1 MGFFYRKSVK
11 VGPFRVNVSHR
22 GVGLST
28 GTPGLRVGVNG
39 RGRTYTQVSVPSTG
53 FGYRSTGKG
62 CLLLLAALPATGLA
76 LWTVN
81 RLLS

>member
-22 GVGLST
+22 GVGVST
-28 GTPGLRVGVNG
+28 GVPGLRVGVNS
-39 RGRTYTQVSVPSTG
+39 RGRRYTQVSVPGTG
-53 FGYRSTGKG
+53 FGYRSSGKG
-62 CLLLLAALPATGLA
+62 CLFLVAALPATGLA
-76 LWTVN
+76 LWTVT